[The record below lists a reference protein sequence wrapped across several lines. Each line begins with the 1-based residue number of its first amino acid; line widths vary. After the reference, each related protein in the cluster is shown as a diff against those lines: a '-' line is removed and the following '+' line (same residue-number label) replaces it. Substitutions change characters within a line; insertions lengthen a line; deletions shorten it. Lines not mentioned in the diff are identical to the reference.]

1 MPRSE
6 ILVNLEI
13 LVRLVIPAGL
23 AVYSSTAVSSG
34 SQGSRGS
41 HPQLTVAGA
50 VAWKSETVP
59 TEYHPYSQRVVVV
72 DDPPEGSQLFYCG
85 LPDHVQDS

>member
-1 MPRSE
+1 MHRSE

-23 AVYSSTAVSSG
+23 AVCSSTAVSSG

-59 TEYHPYSQRVVVV
+59 TEYHPYSQRVLVV
-72 DDPPEGSQLFYCG
+72 DDPPEGSQLFYCV
-85 LPDHVQDS
+85 LPGHVQGS